1 MSTVNVEKS
10 KVFDVTP
17 AKAWALIEDWNWSK
31 WLIPGPP
38 PEGNSPAE
46 VKDCEYPARTISMLD
61 GSGSWTEKCTILDK
75 DAMRCEYIVT
85 SPLPPPFDA
94 IKIETFKCYLSVEA
108 ADGGAKITVGADYE
122 DAEGIPPFFTQG
134 LMYEAWIE
142 SIGAAAAK

>member
-122 DAEGIPPFFTQG
+122 DAEGIPPGFTQG